1 VCTIRWDDDDDDDD
15 DKGEWEGRVRSRGE
29 DGRGAI
35 GGRKF
40 PCTLTT
46 SLVLFDR
53 PPPACSYW
61 SAFAAVAVFSG
72 IHHRRRYNFLST
84 PIISYP
90 SATESTSLKSRTITF
105 LNRIWYYNFF
115 SSDFKEFYTANRFT
129 PWLGGRGNQTYGRVT
144 SVTYTL

>member
-1 VCTIRWDDDDDDDD
+1 VYECTIRGDDDDDDYDD
-15 DKGEWEGRVRSRGE
+15 GKGAWEGRVRRRGE

-40 PCTLTT
+40 PRTLTT

-72 IHHRRRYNFLST
+72 IHRRRRHNFLST
-84 PIISYP
+84 PITSYP
-90 SATESTSLKSRTITF
+90 SATESTPLQSRTTF
-105 LNRIWYYNFF
+105 INRIRYYNFF
-115 SSDFKEFYTANRFT
+115 SSDI
-129 PWLGGRGNQTYGRVT
+129 
-144 SVTYTL
+144 